1 MISRPAGPVL
11 RILGFALLLAAGH
24 AGAARAQVPSG
35 QPLPSPAEAQRMLQE
50 RPELARQIRERIGA
64 SGLTRQQVRARL
76 RAAGYP
82 ENLLDNYL
90 EGADTTR
97 ALRPGS
103 DVLDAVRV
111 LGIVSVEEAD
121 SLYFLTDSAQ
131 AVRDSLR
138 ADSLASRDRGLQ
150 VFGLSLFRR
159 STSLFIPALAGPVD
173 ANYRLGPGDG
183 LVLILTGDVELAH
196 ELTVTREGFVAIPQ
210 VGQLNVANL
219 TLGELEDLLYAR
231 LGRVYSGVR
240 RGAGATTRFSI
251 SVSRLRTVQVFV
263 AGDVARPG
271 SFQLSA
277 AGTAMTALYA
287 AGGPTEN
294 GSFRRVEIRRAG
306 ALADSLDL
314 YDYLLRGD
322 NRHDARLE
330 NGDVIFVP
338 VRGTHVKLAGK
349 VVRPGIYEL
358 APGESLRDLIQ
369 AAGGFDAEA
378 LRRRVQVDR
387 ILPPPQRQP
396 GGRDRVVLDLAS
408 DQFVDGLGPAF
419 PLAAGD
425 SVTVFAVAD
434 RRRSVISVLGNVW
447 TPGPVGHSPGMRL
460 SDAIRLAGG
469 PKPDVYLGQILV
481 TRLQSDSTRLQL
493 RSSFADSTGR
503 IADDLPLREDDE
515 VTVFSRSAFR
525 PLRYVVLTGAVRKP
539 GRLPYREGMTLRDA
553 ILQVE
558 GLTEDAWLSEAE
570 IARMPEDSLR
580 TRGRVAQTFRVAMD
594 STYVFDRDP
603 VTGRYLGPPGKGA
616 PGAGAREVTLE
627 PYDNVLIFRQ
637 PEWELQRTVVI
648 EGQVRYPGRY
658 ALVTRTDRLV
668 DLIQR
673 AGGLTK
679 EAYPTGVRFFRTSD
693 RGGRIGIDLPRA
705 LAEPDFRDNL
715 ILSGGDSIVIP
726 EYIPVVYVRGA
737 VNAPMSVT
745 YVKGKRLDYYVNSA
759 GGYHRDADRNRSYAT
774 QPNGKVE
781 SVDKNWWFLPDSKP
795 EPLAGAEIFVPEKD
809 PTDKKDWLGF
819 AGSLAQILASLT
831 AVVVVILRP

>member
-1 MISRPAGPVL
+1 MTSKTVSRFSLRLCLGLALTTGSAG
-11 RILGFALLLAAGH
+11 LLS
-24 AGAARAQVPSG
+24 AQVPSG
-35 QPLPSPAEAQRMLQE
+35 QALPSPSEAQRMLNE
-50 RPELARQIRERIGA
+50 RPELADQIRRRIGA

-97 ALRPGS
+97 VLRPGS

-121 SLYFLTDSAQ
+121 SLYVLTDSAQ
-131 AVRDSLR
+131 ALRDSLR
-138 ADSLASRDRGLQ
+138 ADSLATKGLGLQ
-150 VFGLSLFRR
+150 VFGLSLFHR

-210 VGQLNVANL
+210 VGQLYVANL
-219 TLGELEDLLYAR
+219 TLSELEDLLYAR

-251 SVSRLRTVQVFV
+251 SVARLRTVQVFV

-294 GSFRRVEIRRAG
+294 GSFRRIEIRRAG
-306 ALADSLDL
+306 QLADSLDL

-338 VRGTHVKLAGK
+338 VRGTQVKLTGK
-349 VVRPGIYEL
+349 VIRPAIYEL
-358 APGESLRDLIQ
+358 APDETLRDLIQ
-369 AAGGFDAEA
+369 AAGGFDADA

-387 ILPPPQRQP
+387 ILPPAQRQP
-396 GGRDRVVLDLAS
+396 GGRDRVVIDLAS

-419 PLAAGD
+419 PLAPGD
-425 SVTVFAVAD
+425 SVSVFAVAE
-434 RRRSVISVLGNVW
+434 RRRNVITVLGNVW
-447 TPGPVGHSPGMRL
+447 TPGAIGHSPGMRL
-460 SDAIRLAGG
+460 SEAIRLAGG
-469 PKPDVYLGQILV
+469 PKPDVYLGQLLV
-481 TRLQSDSTRLQL
+481 SRLQNDSTRLQL
-493 RSSFADSTGR
+493 RSGFADSTGR
-503 IADDLPLREDDE
+503 VTNDLVLQEDDE

-525 PLRYVVLTGAVRKP
+525 PLRYVVVTGAVRKP

-553 ILQVE
+553 ILQME
-558 GLTEDAWLSEAE
+558 GLTEDALLSEAE

-580 TRGRVAQTFRVAMD
+580 SAGRVARTMRVPLD
-594 STYVFDRDP
+594 SSYVFDRDP
-603 VTGRYLGPPGKGA
+603 SGRYLGPPGRGA
-616 PGAGAREVTLE
+616 PAGGASEVALE

-648 EGQVRYPGRY
+648 EGQVRFPGRY

-679 EAYPTGVRFFRTSD
+679 EAYPSGVRFFRSSD
-693 RGGRIGIDLPRA
+693 RGGRIGIDLPKA
-705 LAEPDFRDNL
+705 LEDHSFRDNL

-745 YVKGKRLDYYVNSA
+745 FVKGKGLDYYVNSA
-759 GGYHRDADRNRSYAT
+759 GGYHRDADRNRAYAT
-774 QPNGKVE
+774 QPSGKVE

-795 EPLAGAEIFVPEKD
+795 EPLAGAEVFVPEKD
-809 PTDKKDWLGF
+809 PADKKDWLGF
-819 AGSLAQILASLT
+819 AGALAQIVASLT
-831 AVVVVILRP
+831 AVVVVVLR